1 VNAVTPIVRA
11 DSDREPAAGQQHAD
25 VDVLIVGAGISGI
38 GMAVHLQRECPGKT
52 FRIVERRANLGGTW
66 DLFRYP
72 GIRSDSDMY
81 TLGFDF
87 EPWTHER
94 SIAEGK
100 TIRDYLGQ
108 IVDQR
113 GLRDAIAFDTKVES
127 ASWSSADALWTLTCA
142 GKDGETVTHR
152 AKFLYLGSGYYD
164 HDAGYDAGFE
174 GREAFSGQIVHPQ
187 FWPEN
192 LDYAGKRVVV
202 IGSGATAV
210 TIVPS
215 MVNGSDNGKVAAHV
229 TMLQRTPGWLVGIP
243 ARDRIALFL
252 RKWLPAKLAYSAIRF
267 KNTRIQNIMFNRCR
281 TQPEKVSE
289 TITKRLKANIGDRYT
304 EEDFRPPYKPW
315 EQRMCF
321 VPDNDLFTAI
331 NDGKADIVTDHI
343 DRFDATGVQLKSG
356 KHLDADIIVT
366 ATGLKVAIAGKIA
379 VSVDGRPISWNQHY
393 FYKGCMFSDVPN
405 LATVFG
411 YAAASW
417 TLKTDLVG
425 HFVCRLI
432 NHMDRHGAD
441 IVTPCISEEDKG
453 DDAATFNLT
462 SGYIQRSIHEMPR
475 SGNRAPWRLNHG
487 YLADRPVMLREPIDD
502 GVLAFRRKGAD
513 AVQSEALSEAAE

>member
-1 VNAVTPIVRA
+1 MNAVSQIARA
-11 DSDREPAAGQQHAD
+11 EAEHALAAEQHHAD

-52 FRIVERRANLGGTW
+52 FRIIERRAALGGTW

-100 TIRDYLGQ
+100 TIRDYLNR
-108 IVDQR
+108 IVDTY
-113 GLRDAIAFDTKVES
+113 GLRDSVFLGTKVDA
-127 ASWSSADALWTLTCA
+127 ASWSSDEALWTLACE
-142 GKDGETVTHR
+142 GPGGEATTHR
-152 AKFLYLGSGYYD
+152 AKFLYLGTGYYD
-164 HDAGYDAGFE
+164 YDAGYDAGFE
-174 GREAFSGQIVHPQ
+174 GREAFGGQIVHPQ

-192 LDYAGKRVVV
+192 LDYAGKKVVV

-252 RKWLPAKLAYSAIRF
+252 RKWLPANWAYKMVRF
-267 KNTRIQNIMFNRCR
+267 KNTRLQHLFFQRSR
-281 TQPEKVSE
+281 TRPEKVAES
-289 TITKRLKANIGDRYT
+289 ITKRLRASIGDRYT
-304 EEDFRPPYKPW
+304 AKDFTPPYKPW

-321 VPDNDLFTAI
+321 VPDDDLFEAMKA
-331 NDGKADIVTDHI
+331 GKAEIVTDQI
-343 DRFDATGVQLKSG
+343 DRFDATGIQLTSG
-356 KHLDADIIVT
+356 QHLDADIIVT
-366 ATGLKVAIAGKIA
+366 ATGLQLAMAGKIV
-379 VSVDGRPISWNQHY
+379 VSVDGRPISWNEHY

-425 HFVCRLI
+425 HFVCRLL
-432 NHMDRHGAD
+432 NQMDRDGAD
-441 IVTPCISEEDKG
+441 IVTPVIADEDKLET
-453 DDAATFNLT
+453 AATFNLT
-462 SGYIQRSIHEMPR
+462 SGYIQRSLDQMPR
-475 SGNRAPWRLNHG
+475 SGARAPWKLNTG
-487 YLADRPVMLREPIDD
+487 YLADRPVMLDEPIVD
-502 GVLAFRRKGAD
+502 GVLSFRRKGANIVVREELLD
-513 AVQSEALSEAAE
+513 AAE

>member
-1 VNAVTPIVRA
+1 MDMVTGSLPRGNG
-11 DSDREPAAGQQHAD
+11 AAPAD

-38 GMAVHLQRECPGKT
+38 GMAVHLQRECPDKT
-52 FRIVERRANLGGTW
+52 YRILERRGQIGGTW

-94 SIAEGK
+94 SIAEGG
-100 TIRDYLGQ
+100 TIRDYLNR
-108 IVDQR
+108 IADER
-113 GLRDAIAFDTKVES
+113 GLRDKISFDTKVGS
-127 ASWSSADALWTLTCA
+127 ASWSSADARWTLTCENA
-142 GKDGETVTHR
+142 QGETVIHR

-164 HDAGYDAGFE
+164 HDDPYDAGFA
-174 GREAFSGQIVHPQ
+174 GRDDFKGQIVHPQ

-215 MVNGSDNGKVAAHV
+215 MVNGSDGQVAAHV
-229 TMLQRTPGWLVGIP
+229 TMLQRTPGWLFGIP
-243 ARDRIALFL
+243 ARDRIANFL
-252 RKWLPAKLAYSAIRF
+252 RKILPAKWAYAAVRF
-267 KNTRIQNIMFNRCR
+267 KNTRFQHFFFNRSR
-281 TQPEKVSE
+281 NQPEKVAAH
-289 TITKRLKANIGDRYT
+289 ITDRLKAAIGKRYDPK
-304 EEDFRPPYKPW
+304 DFVPPYNPW

-321 VPDNDLFTAI
+321 VPDNDLFEAM
-331 NDGKADIVTDHI
+331 NAGKADIVTDHI
-343 DRFDATGVQLKSG
+343 DRFDATGIKLKSG

-379 VSVDGRPISWNQHY
+379 VSVDGRPIRWNEQY

-425 HFVCRLI
+425 HFVCRLLDQ
-432 NHMDRHGAD
+432 MDRSGAD
-441 IVTPCISEEDKG
+441 IVTPVITDADKQEE
-453 DDAATFNLT
+453 AATFNLN
-462 SGYIQRSIHEMPR
+462 SGYILRSIDQMPR
-475 SGNRAPWRLNHG
+475 SGARAPWKLNHG
-487 YLADRPVMLREPIDD
+487 YLADWPVMMQEPVAD
-502 GVLAFRRKGAD
+502 GVLEFASATGVKAQEQLE
-513 AVQSEALSEAAE
+513 VAE